1 MHRNVAIVGEN
12 MNSINEYLYENGF
25 LDKWKISSFNRWS
38 DFENNISNNIDIIFI
53 STDLECGNGIELIK
67 NYKNKLKNTIIIIIS
82 KSKNFAYEAFNI
94 GAFQYIIQPIDK
106 DGLNLAWNKAVELI
120 DYMDSVKLD
129 NKVFTISTK
138 DTIHKV
144 KYKDIWYFEKILRK
158 VRVVKKDGVIEYYGT
173 FKELEDSLDF
183 NFFIQCHQSFI
194 VNKNKI
200 YTYRNQQIYLGGL
213 DYIIP
218 VSKAYVRDV
227 RNRIS

>member
-1 MHRNVAIVGEN
+1 MHRNVAIIGEN

-25 LDKWKISSFNRWS
+25 LNQWKISSFNRWS

-53 STDLECGNGIELIK
+53 NTDLECGNGIDLIK
-67 NYKNKLKNTIIIIIS
+67 NHKSTLRNTVIIIVS
-82 KSKNFAYEAFNI
+82 KSENFAYEAFNI
-94 GAFQYIIQPIDK
+94 DAFQYILEPMDK
-106 DGLNLAWNKAVELI
+106 SRLNLIWNKAVDFI
-120 DYMDSVKLD
+120 DYMDSIKLD
-129 NKVFTISTK
+129 NRIFTISTK

-173 FKELEDSLDF
+173 FKELEESLDF

-200 YTYRNQQIYLGGL
+200 HIYKNQQIRLENL
-213 DYIIP
+213 NITIP
-218 VSKAYVRDV
+218 VSKAYVRDI
-227 RNRIS
+227 RNKIS